1 MKFIDP
7 ELENYCVAKS
17 NHPGK
22 LGDELEVYTKEN
34 MYLPQMLTGK
44 MEASFLGFLIRSIGV
59 KRIVEFGTF
68 TGYSALSMAENL
80 PNDGEIFT
88 FDINE
93 ISNKVAREF
102 CAKSEHGNKIHPILK
117 PGLEGVKDLT
127 GKFDLVFIDADKC
140 NYINYFNWAVEN
152 LSDKGIIVV
161 DNALWSGNVLKTE
174 NIDESTQ
181 TIKELNDIIANREDL
196 YGTLL
201 PVRDG
206 MFLVKKL

>member
-1 MKFIDP
+1 VKFIDP
-7 ELENYCVAKS
+7 ALENYCVEKS
-17 NHPGK
+17 NHPGA
-22 LGDELEVYTKEN
+22 LGDELEAYTKEH

-80 PNDGEIFT
+80 PDDGEIFT

-93 ISNKVAREF
+93 VSNKVAREF
-102 CAKSEHGNKIHPILK
+102 WAKSEHGKKITPILK
-117 PGLEGVKDLT
+117 PGLEGVKDLQ
-127 GKFDLVFIDADKC
+127 GQFDLVFIDADKC

-161 DNALWSGNVLKTE
+161 DNALWSGSVLKTE
-174 NIDESTQ
+174 DIDESTQ
-181 TIKELNDIIANREDL
+181 TIKDLNDLIASRDDL
-196 YGTLL
+196 YGSLL